1 VEHQRSARP
10 LEQGES
16 HGNTLWKNGFAKAAN
31 CNDLRHGRKTIL
43 FYWSMGA
50 EIETWGGNFISASIE
65 SIYIDT
71 FLAQTCFVV
80 KRDSDLTHILIEAGG
95 K

>member
-1 VEHQRSARP
+1 MARATSGGH
-10 LEQGES
+10 LRFKA
-16 HGNTLWKNGFAKAAN
+16 WKKNYP
-31 CNDLRHGRKTIL
+31 

-50 EIETWGGNFISASIE
+50 EIETWGGNFISATIE

-80 KRDSDLTHILIEAGG
+80 KRGSDLTHILIEAGG

>member
-1 VEHQRSARP
+1 
-10 LEQGES
+10 
-16 HGNTLWKNGFAKAAN
+16 
-31 CNDLRHGRKTIL
+31 
-43 FYWSMGA
+43 MGA
-50 EIETWGGNFISASIE
+50 EIETWGGNFISATIE
-65 SIYIDT
+65 SIYYTDT